1 MKPIFKVVPNTYH
14 KAFLLAAIISAL
26 FAGIA
31 IEIHDRN
38 LLNLYRR
45 PERTKQDT
53 IYNIFITI
61 FITGL
66 LSYFISWLVRLFFG
80 YGKSALANDI

>member
-1 MKPIFKVVPNTYH
+1 MKPIFKIVPNTYH

-26 FAGIA
+26 FSGIA

-45 PERTKQDT
+45 PERTNQDA

-61 FITGL
+61 FISGL
-66 LSYFISWLVRLFFG
+66 LSYFISWIVRFFFG
-80 YGKSALANDI
+80 YGKSTLANDI

>member
-1 MKPIFKVVPNTYH
+1 MKPIFKIVPNTYH

-26 FAGIA
+26 FSGIA

-45 PERTKQDT
+45 PERTNQDA

-61 FITGL
+61 FISGL
-66 LSYFISWLVRLFFG
+66 LSYFISWIVRFFFG